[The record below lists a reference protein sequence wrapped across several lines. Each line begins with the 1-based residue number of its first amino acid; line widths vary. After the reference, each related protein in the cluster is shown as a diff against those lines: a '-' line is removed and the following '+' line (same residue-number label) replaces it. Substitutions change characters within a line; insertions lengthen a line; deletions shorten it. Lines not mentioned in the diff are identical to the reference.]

1 MTVRKV
7 QSGPTYCL
15 FNSPFVTKHD
25 WLVFSCQEGCCR
37 QMDVAEHGVGLWKLW
52 TTTNGDRGHLRTADR
67 TFRWARD
74 GGWHR
79 PGDTRSLRSGF
90 RTVPTFGGS
99 DLIGSRAGPVDRVVD
114 EWVHQHSGRHESIG
128 TRALPFL
135 MTPTVPTGDH

>member
-1 MTVRKV
+1 MS
-7 QSGPTYCL
+7 QSTGSVCGNCGQQQTEIGGTFERPTEL
-15 FNSPFVTKHD
+15 SV
-25 WLVFSCQEGCCR
+25 
-37 QMDVAEHGVGLWKLW
+37 EH
-52 TTTNGDRGHLRTADR
+52 RT
-67 TFRWARD
+67 